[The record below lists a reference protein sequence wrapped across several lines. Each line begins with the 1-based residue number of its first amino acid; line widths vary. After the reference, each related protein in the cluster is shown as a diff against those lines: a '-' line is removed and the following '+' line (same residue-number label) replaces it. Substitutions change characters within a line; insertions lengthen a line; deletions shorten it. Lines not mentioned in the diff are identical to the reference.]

1 MKYVCSVCGYVYDE
15 EKENK
20 LFSELPDTWTCPW
33 CKAPKALFGPK
44 EAEPKKDGAGETAAA
59 KKPDAGQ
66 DNGSE
71 EDAPGTEDVRETLAS
86 AGEMSVMCSN
96 LARGCEKQYRQEEEA
111 LFRQLAEYFAAR
123 IPDEEGAGMERL
135 ASMTAQDLV
144 EGYPALRA
152 EAAAKA
158 DRGALRICTWGE
170 KVTRIQ
176 DVLINRYIKEGSA
189 FLKDTDVWVCS
200 VCGFIYTGDTP
211 PDLCPVCKVPDWKF
225 EKMEGRVSG

>member
-20 LFSELPDTWTCPW
+20 LFSDLPDTWACPW

-44 EAEPKKDGAGETAAA
+44 EDGPGEAAA
-59 KKPDAGQ
+59 AERTEAVQ
-66 DNGSE
+66 SGSE
-71 EDAPGTEDVRETLAS
+71 EEDALGTEAAGESMAS
-86 AGEMSVMCSN
+86 AGELSVMCSN
-96 LARGCEKQYRQEEEA
+96 LARGCEKQYRPEEEA

-123 IPDEEGAGMERL
+123 IPDVEDAGMEQL
-135 ASMTAQDLV
+135 ASMTARDLA
-144 EGYPALRA
+144 EGYPALSA
-152 EAAAKA
+152 EAPAKA
-158 DRGALRICTWGE
+158 DRGTLRICTWGE

-200 VCGFIYTGDTP
+200 VCGFIYTGDTLP
-211 PDLCPVCKVPDWKF
+211 ELCPVCKVPDWKF
-225 EKMEGRVSG
+225 EKMEGRVFG

>member
-20 LFSELPDTWTCPW
+20 LFSDLPDTWACPW

-44 EAEPKKDGAGETAAA
+44 EDGPGEAAA
-59 KKPDAGQ
+59 VERPEAVQ
-66 DNGSE
+66 SGSGE
-71 EDAPGTEDVRETLAS
+71 EDALGTGAAGDRMAS
-86 AGEMSVMCSN
+86 AGELSVMCSN
-96 LARGCEKQYRQEEEA
+96 LARGCEKQYRPEEEA

-123 IPDEEGAGMERL
+123 IPDEEDAGMEQL
-135 ASMTAQDLV
+135 ASMTAQDLA
-144 EGYPALRA
+144 EGYPALSA
-152 EAAAKA
+152 EASAKA
-158 DRGALRICTWGE
+158 DRGTLRICTWGE

-211 PDLCPVCKVPDWKF
+211 PELCPVCKVPDWKF
-225 EKMEGRVSG
+225 EKMEGRVFG

>member
-20 LFSELPDTWTCPW
+20 LFSDLPDTWACPW

-44 EAEPKKDGAGETAAA
+44 EDGPGEGAAA
-59 KKPDAGQ
+59 ERTEAVQ
-66 DNGSE
+66 SGSE
-71 EDAPGTEDVRETLAS
+71 EEDALGTEAAGESMAS
-86 AGEMSVMCSN
+86 AGELSVMCSN
-96 LARGCEKQYRQEEEA
+96 LARGCEKQYRPEEEA

-123 IPDEEGAGMERL
+123 IPDVEDAGMEQL
-135 ASMTAQDLV
+135 ASMTARDLA
-144 EGYPALRA
+144 EGYPALSA
-152 EAAAKA
+152 EASAKA
-158 DRGALRICTWGE
+158 DRGTLRICTWGE

-211 PDLCPVCKVPDWKF
+211 PELCPVCKVPDWKF
-225 EKMEGRVSG
+225 EKMEGRVFG